1 MAQTQGQSRYDREYR
16 GARRKI
22 KLVLGILV
30 LLVLTFRFVIG
41 FSVVRG
47 EGMSPTYTRG
57 RPLVYLRIPTE
68 YKRSDIVLVELPD
81 GTSAPLRVLGV
92 AGDLV
97 DVRDGFV
104 SVNAISERGNYSFTR
119 TDPHPDGPVYPLILR
134 QGELFVLDLSFL
146 GWYLL
151 RIVPMLGFASRIWSV
166 PYIATTKALFYERL
180 RGNTVWSFS
189 PDYQ

>member
-16 GARRKI
+16 GARRRI
-22 KLVLGILV
+22 RLVLG
-30 LLVLTFRFVIG
+30 LLVLIVLTLRFVIG

-104 SVNAISERGNYSFTR
+104 SVNSISERGSYSFGR
-119 TDPHPDGPVYPLILR
+119 TDPVAGGPDYPILLR
-134 QGELFVLDLSFL
+134 SGEYFVLGDARSAAVDSRSFGL
-146 GWYLL
+146 ITAE
-151 RIVPMLGFASRIWSV
+151 RIRGRI
-166 PYIATTKALFYERL
+166 L
-180 RGNTVWSFS
+180 N
-189 PDYQ
+189 